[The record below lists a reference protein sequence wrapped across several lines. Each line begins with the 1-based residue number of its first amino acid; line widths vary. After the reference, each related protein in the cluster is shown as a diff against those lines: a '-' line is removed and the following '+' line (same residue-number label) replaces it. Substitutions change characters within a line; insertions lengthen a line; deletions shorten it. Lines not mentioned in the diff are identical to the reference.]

1 MNLVARSCTRLF
13 HCHNQQPEHQNH
25 PHSGPGSF
33 PSGTTQTRSPPA
45 SPHRAL
51 WFAQVPARTTLAGIS
66 LVSHLSLL
74 REDCAGIFQCATA
87 GRTEGGAVQVAAA
100 RDRVVVRP
108 PRGRAVGRAVA
119 LRVLRVLHASHRQRE
134 ELRVAHCHPN
144 ADVLSTQFASV
155 NIQSLSVRTSK

>member
-13 HCHNQQPEHQNH
+13 HCHNQNIRTIRTAAPA
-25 PHSGPGSF
+25 HSRPA
-33 PSGTTQTRSPPA
+33 PRKLARPPPRRTQRCDSRRS
-45 SPHRAL
+45 L
-51 WFAQVPARTTLAGIS
+51 PARLLLGS
-66 LVSHLSLL
+66 LSLL

-108 PRGRAVGRAVA
+108 PRGGAVGRAVA

-134 ELRVAHCHPN
+134 ELRVAHRHPN

-155 NIQSLSVRTSK
+155 NIQSLNARTLNVA